1 MKRGGIIRVMRVG
14 IGYDIHPLVE
24 GRKLMLGG
32 LHIPHAKG
40 LQGHSD
46 GDGLLHAITDA
57 LLGAAGLGDI
67 GELFPDTDPDFK
79 DADSGTLLKAAFE
92 QVKRRGYEVENI
104 DCNIIAQS
112 PKLKPFKSQMEARIA
127 GLLEIETRRV
137 NVKAKTN
144 EGLDAVGRKEA
155 IATQA
160 VVLLR
165 HS

>member
-1 MKRGGIIRVMRVG
+1 MTSR
-14 IGYDIHPLVE
+14 
-24 GRKLMLGG
+24 
-32 LHIPHAKG
+32 
-40 LQGHSD
+40 S
-46 GDGLLHAITDA
+46 
-57 LLGAAGLGDI
+57 
-67 GELFPDTDPDFK
+67 
-79 DADSGTLLKAAFE
+79 LKAAFE
-92 QVKRRGYEVENI
+92 QVKRRGFEIENI
-104 DCNIIAQS
+104 DCNIIAQA
-112 PKLKPFKSQMEARIA
+112 PKLKPYKSQMEARIA